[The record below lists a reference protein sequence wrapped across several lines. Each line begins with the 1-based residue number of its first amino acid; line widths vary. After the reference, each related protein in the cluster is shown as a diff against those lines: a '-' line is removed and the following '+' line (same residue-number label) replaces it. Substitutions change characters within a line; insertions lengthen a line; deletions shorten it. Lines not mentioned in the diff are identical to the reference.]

1 MAPRRPPATS
11 PQAALMASKIR
22 SHALK
27 KSRKA
32 ATAAAELLARAAC
45 LRGGHSP
52 LLTGPTCVSLRGT

>member
-1 MAPRRPPATS
+1 
-11 PQAALMASKIR
+11 MASKIR